1 MATGFYPYRTL
12 GGNTGGDE
20 RDFIIED
27 SATLTLG
34 DTVDVTAGYAGQCA
48 NSERPMGVLIGF
60 VVLIGNG
67 RSVPID
73 QDASGTLT
81 GTHSGNSGVVGSETY
96 VTASDNITVDQV
108 MARVQVDPMMEYYN
122 DADSTLTQAEV
133 GTYFDTNSAGDR
145 ITGAGTTG
153 AEGSNNTGWILTEI
167 DPFNDGDASKGV
179 FLNTKS
185 QLRM

>member
-1 MATGFYPYRTL
+1 MAGFYPYRTL
-12 GGNTGGDE
+12 GGQTGGDE

-34 DTVDVTAGYAGQCA
+34 DTIDVTAGYAGQAA
-48 NSERPMGVLIGF
+48 NSTRVMGVCIGF
-60 VVLIGNG
+60 VVDIGGG
-67 RSVPID
+67 RRVPID

-96 VTASDNITVDQV
+96 VTAADNITVDQI

-133 GTYFDTNSAGDR
+133 GTYFDTDSDGAQ

-167 DPFNDGDASKGV
+167 DPHNDSDLSKGI